1 MISPTSESP
10 SNPPRPHAQST
21 WPGRRTS
28 DLASLLGVDVDDT
41 LFQQALT
48 HRSFA
53 FEQGALPHNERLE
66 FLGDSV
72 LGLVVTDE
80 LYHRHA
86 DLCEGDLARIRSA
99 VVNMR
104 ALARVARSL
113 NVGPCVRLGKGELL
127 TQGQDKDSILA
138 DTLEALLGAVYLV
151 RGLDH
156 IDSFIRTQFTP
167 LITEAV
173 TTRKHTDWKTS
184 LQELA
189 AMRKEP
195 APRYEVTA
203 VGPDHAKEFTAV
215 ALVGEVRLGKG
226 QGRSKKVAEQ
236 HAAQQACEVLLNGEE
251 HKSTAGQPATPTGSS
266 TAEPT
271 SPASA

>member
-10 SNPPRPHAQST
+10 SNSPRPHAGSR
-21 WPGRRTS
+21 WPDRCTTA
-28 DLASLLGVDVDDT
+28 LASKLGIDATDA

-113 NVGPCVRLGKGELL
+113 QVGPCVRLGKGELL

-151 RGLDH
+151 RGLEH
-156 IDSFIRTQFTP
+156 IDGFIRTQFTP

-215 ALVGEVRLGKG
+215 ALIGDVRLGEG

-236 HAAQQACEVLLNGEE
+236 HAAQQACEALQNGGAR
-251 HKSTAGQPATPTGSS
+251 KRPAARAAASS
-266 TAEPT
+266 VPSSSPT
-271 SPASA
+271 SS